1 MNTHI
6 RSDKN
11 DHLLLRRRMR
21 DSDKELI
28 RDAGRRDVD
37 YHSVAALRLKVNREH
52 VYTSHA
58 LIVVP
63 PGGSTEE
70 ARVQF
75 VGVSREIADRINDEY
90 IERRADTAHAG
101 ENVEQEQPNPPRNR
115 AERRRMEREMKK
127 AQKKKG
133 H

>member
-1 MNTHI
+1 
-6 RSDKN
+6 
-11 DHLLLRRRMR
+11 MR
-21 DSDKELI
+21 DCDKELI

-37 YHSVAALRLKVNREH
+37 YHSVAALRLKINREH

-58 LIVVP
+58 AVVVP

-75 VGVSREIADRINDEY
+75 VGVSREVADRINDEY
-90 IERRADTAHAG
+90 IERRVDTAHAS
-101 ENVEQEQPNPPRNR
+101 ENVEQSNAPRNR